1 MRREAQYILILLGA
15 LFSLNQNAYSQENI
29 RGKVIDTEANPIIG
43 VNCVLYNLPDSTLIT
58 GAATDLDGYFEL
70 NVKENKEYLLQISFV
85 GYETLNRVCLPGNL
99 GDIVLNEDALLLDE
113 VVVTPQILNTFG
125 NKDQLM
131 LSGSAR
137 KVGNNALDAIGSLPQ
152 FKTNASSGDLVTV
165 DNKSILVLINGM
177 RRSAR
182 DLMLLK
188 AEDIKSVLF
197 YSDPP
202 ARYAHENIG
211 AVIDVTT
218 KKRTDRLYSL
228 YLDTKNGVT
237 TGYGTDMLS
246 MAYMDSLNM
255 FTAAYFI
262 DYRALDKNRMNNTYS
277 YSDKM
282 NEYKGVSG
290 DYKGRYH
297 IGQMAYQRYQGRNLF
312 NAKVEYRNSPGRQE
326 YSQKLI
332 GSGGSSLANARRLE
346 SEYSSVSADLY
357 YAHQFNGS
365 RCVSFNVLNTYYT
378 SDSDNM
384 LSSDVGG
391 YSFNN
396 HIDNESYSLIA
407 EALFSDKVWNG
418 DFNFGAYYQYKNLGQ
433 TYNFIEKSTVGTHKE
448 YVYADYSNSV
458 GIFSYNVGLGL
469 ENNNYQT
476 AVDGTYNYLVFRPSL
491 ALNLQYSKHSAMRLT
506 ASVNSSVPNIGD
518 LTNSVVTIDERFYA
532 QGNTG
537 LKPYYYY
544 YANLSYKYAS
554 EDGKIYLAPSVSYSY
569 YPDKNMPT
577 LLAEGGNIIRRM
589 ASVNDV
595 HSLQASISLSYK
607 PMKWLALQPFYNYEH
622 LKYRTPNRPVNHN
635 LHNAG
640 VSVQLLPEKWQII
653 WNANLPMT
661 LASGDVYTKTGF
673 NTTASVLYKFKSMSV
688 GLEYVHNP
696 NPTKSYADINGFRYS
711 EETRWGNFKNLISVK
726 FTYYLYKGKSRGH
739 AGKRIS
745 NADNDSG
752 LTDYNTAK

>member
-1 MRREAQYILILLGA
+1 MRRALCILILSSV
-15 LFSLNQNAYSQENI
+15 FFCISQTAYSQEYI
-29 RGKVIDTEANPIIG
+29 RGKVIDTEANPIVA
-43 VNCVLYNLPDSTLIT
+43 VNCVLYNLPDSILIT
-58 GAATDLDGYFEL
+58 GTTTDLDGSFEL
-70 NVKENKEYLLQISFV
+70 KVKEDKKYLLQISFV
-85 GYETLNRVCLPGNL
+85 GYETLNRVCFPGNL
-99 GDIVLNEDALLLDE
+99 GEIVLNEDALPLDE
-113 VVVTPQILNTFG
+113 VVVSPQILNTFG

-137 KVGNNALDAIGSLPQ
+137 KVGNNALDAIGNLPQ
-152 FKTNASSGDLVTV
+152 FKTNASSGELVTV
-165 DNKSILVLINGM
+165 DNKSILVLIDGM
-177 RRSAR
+177 RRPAR

-188 AEDIKSVLF
+188 ADDIKNIIF

-218 KKRTDRLYSL
+218 KKKADRLYSL

-237 TGYGTDMLS
+237 TGHGTDMLS
-246 MAYMDSLNM
+246 VAYMDSLNM

-262 DYRALDKNRMNNTYS
+262 DYRTLNDNRMNNTYF
-277 YSDKM
+277 YSDKT
-282 NEYKGVSG
+282 NEYRGVSG
-290 DYKGRYH
+290 GYKGRYH

-312 NAKVEYRNSPGRQE
+312 NAKVEYRKSPGRQE

-332 GSGGSSLANARRLE
+332 GSGEPPSTNTRRLE
-346 SEYSSVSADLY
+346 SDYSSVSADLY
-357 YAHQFNGS
+357 YTHLFNQNRS
-365 RCVSFNVLNTYYT
+365 VSFNVLNTYHE

-384 LSSDVGG
+384 LSSDVGW

-396 HIDNESYSLIA
+396 HIDNKSYSLIA

-418 DFNFGAYYQYKNLGQ
+418 NFNFGAYYQYKNLDQ
-433 TYNFIEKSTVGTHKE
+433 TYNSIENSTVRTHKE

-458 GIFSYNVGLGL
+458 GIFSYNAGLGL
-469 ENNNYQT
+469 ENNHYLT
-476 AVDGTYNYLVFRPSL
+476 AANEVHNYLVFRPSL
-491 ALNLQYSKHSAMRLT
+491 ALNLQYSKRSAMRLT

-518 LTNSVVTIDERFYA
+518 LTNSVVTIDECFFA

-554 EDGKIYLAPSVSYSY
+554 EDGKLYLAPSVSYSY
-569 YPDKNMPT
+569 YPDKNMPV
-577 LLAEGGNIIRRM
+577 LFAERGNIIRRM
-589 ASVNDV
+589 VSVNDV
-595 HSLQASISLSYK
+595 HSLQMSISLSYK
-607 PMKWLALQPFYNYEH
+607 PIKWIAFQPFYNYKRLE
-622 LKYRTPNRPVNHN
+622 YSTPNHPVNHN

-640 VSVQLLPEKWQII
+640 VSVQLLPGNWQII

-661 LASGDVYTKTGF
+661 LVDGDVYTKTGF

-711 EETRWGNFKNLISVK
+711 EETKWNNFRNLISVK
-726 FTYYLYKGKSRGH
+726 FTCHLYKGKSRGH

-752 LTDYNTAK
+752 LTDSNTAK

>member
-1 MRREAQYILILLGA
+1 MKRALILILLNV
-15 LFSLNQNAYSQENI
+15 FFCISPNAYSQEHI
-29 RGKVIDTEANPIIG
+29 KGKVIDTESNPIVG

-58 GAATDLDGYFEL
+58 GTTTDLDGSFEL

-85 GYETLNRVCLPGNL
+85 GYETLNRVCFPENL
-99 GDIVLNEDALLLDE
+99 GDIILNEDALLLDE

-165 DNKSILVLINGM
+165 DNKSILVLIDGM
-177 RRSAR
+177 RRPTR

-188 AEDIKSVLF
+188 AEDIKKILF

-218 KKRTDRLYSL
+218 RKRTDRLYSL

-262 DYRALDKNRMNNTYS
+262 DYRALNKNRMNNTYS
-277 YSDKM
+277 YSDRT
-282 NEYKGVSG
+282 NEYRGVSG
-290 DYKGRYH
+290 EYIGRYH
-297 IGQMAYQRYQGRNLF
+297 VGQVAYQRYQGRNLF
-312 NAKVEYRNSPGRQE
+312 NAKVEYRKSPGRQE

-332 GSGGSSLANARRLE
+332 GSGEPPLTNTRRLE
-346 SEYSSVSADLY
+346 SDYSSVSADLY
-357 YAHQFNGS
+357 YMRQFNQS
-365 RCVSFNVLNTYYT
+365 RSVSFNVLNTYYK

-418 DFNFGAYYQYKNLGQ
+418 NFNFGAYYQYKNLGQ
-433 TYNFIEKSTVGTHKE
+433 TYNIIEKSTVGTHKE

-469 ENNNYQT
+469 ENNHYQT
-476 AVDGTYNYLVFRPSL
+476 ATDETYNYLVLRPSL
-491 ALNLQYSKHSAMRLT
+491 ALNLQYSKRSAMRLT

-518 LTNSVVTIDERFYA
+518 LTNSIVTIDECFYA

-537 LKPYYYY
+537 LKPYYF
-544 YANLSYKYAS
+544 
-554 EDGKIYLAPSVSYSY
+554 ITI
-569 YPDKNMPT
+569 M
-577 LLAEGGNIIRRM
+577 
-589 ASVNDV
+589 
-595 HSLQASISLSYK
+595 
-607 PMKWLALQPFYNYEH
+607 
-622 LKYRTPNRPVNHN
+622 
-635 LHNAG
+635 
-640 VSVQLLPEKWQII
+640 
-653 WNANLPMT
+653 
-661 LASGDVYTKTGF
+661 
-673 NTTASVLYKFKSMSV
+673 
-688 GLEYVHNP
+688 
-696 NPTKSYADINGFRYS
+696 
-711 EETRWGNFKNLISVK
+711 
-726 FTYYLYKGKSRGH
+726 
-739 AGKRIS
+739 RI
-745 NADNDSG
+745 
-752 LTDYNTAK
+752 